1 MNQLQKQMDVIANNL
16 ANSQTTGYK
25 KQKASFAELMYQQH
39 DNQRNQVEEVGR
51 LTPNGIRL
59 GTGAGITQVKTVATQ
74 GSFVHTNRLL
84 DFALTAPNQY
94 FKVLAPEGDENT
106 VHYTRDGAFY
116 LSPINDNEV
125 VLVTSEGHQVLDAQ
139 NNPITFNHTL
149 NNVQLGQNGQL
160 TLSNDAGT
168 RTTFNI
174 GVAQI
179 NKLQSMEKVG
189 DNLLVVPT
197 ELNGEQELVTNLEGG
212 LRDQI
217 GLKQH
222 ALEQSNVD
230 ISEEMTD
237 LIQTQRAYQFQAKAI
252 TIADQM
258 QGLINGIR

>member
-39 DNQRNQVEEVGR
+39 NNQRNQAEETER

-74 GSFVHTNRLL
+74 GSFANTNRLL
-84 DFALTAPNQY
+84 DFALTDPNQY
-94 FKVLAPEGDENT
+94 FKVMAPKGNENT

-116 LSPINDNEV
+116 LSPINGNEV
-125 VLVTSEGHQVLDAQ
+125 ALVTSEGHQVLDEQ
-139 NNPITFNHTL
+139 NNPIIFNNTL
-149 NNVQLGQNGQL
+149 KNVQLGQNGQL
-160 TLSNDAGT
+160 IFSNDAGT
-168 RTTFNI
+168 RATFNI
-174 GVAQI
+174 GIVQM
-179 NKLQSMEKVG
+179 NKVQSMEKVG
-189 DNLLVVPT
+189 DNLLVAPT
-197 ELNGEQELVTNLEGG
+197 ELNGETALVTNLEGG
-212 LRDQI
+212 LRGQI
-217 GLKQH
+217 GLKQQ

-230 ISEEMTD
+230 IGEEMTD